1 MKVRKSQLIF
11 YTHET
16 KIWRGGYVQ
25 SVDFHKLKNEGISL
39 WSEQAES
46 CHAICMKN
54 AHMVGGDWLS
64 GNKDLSKVEGMEG
77 AQNAN
82 EASAAKNRGKSGPL
96 A

>member
-39 WSEQAES
+39 
-46 CHAICMKN
+46 
-54 AHMVGGDWLS
+54 
-64 GNKDLSKVEGMEG
+64 
-77 AQNAN
+77 
-82 EASAAKNRGKSGPL
+82 
-96 A
+96 